1 MRVTTKGQVTIP
13 IELRQQYGIEPGT
26 EVEFDARGDA
36 IVIRKTAA
44 QTPAQEMIKRLRGK
58 GKGLGMT
65 TDEILALTRGDD

>member
-13 IELRQQYGIEPGT
+13 IELRQKYGIEPGT
-26 EVEFDARGDA
+26 EVEFDAQGDA

-44 QTPAQEMIKRLRGK
+44 LTPAQEWIMRTRGK